1 MTDGLHNLSNPGR
14 TARKRIGRG
23 TGSGVGTTAGRGTK
37 GQNARSGGGVRPRFE
52 GGHTPIY
59 RLLPKLRGF
68 TSRFEKTAAINVGD
82 LDAHFAAGE
91 KVSRVTL
98 VAKKLVRREVD
109 TVKLLGNGEIKK
121 ALTIA
126 IDGASAEARRKVE
139 AAGGKLLLP
148 KVKAKPVKEKAA
160 PEKATAEK
168 PAAKPQPKKS

>member
-1 MTDGLHNLSNPGR
+1 MTDGLHNLSNPDR

-23 TGSGVGTTAGRGTK
+23 TGSGTGTTAGRGTK

-68 TSRFEKTAAINVGD
+68 TSRFQKTAAINVGD

-98 VAKKLVRREVD
+98 VAKKLVRREAD
-109 TVKLLGNGEIKK
+109 YVKLLGQGEIKK

-148 KVKAKPVKEKAA
+148 KAVKKVTK
-160 PEKATAEK
+160 AEK
-168 PAAKPQPKKS
+168 SAAKAQSKKS